1 MGAARALASGAL
13 VDYRTATRL
22 ARPVSLSRNGPM
34 SNDDRMLLY
43 DVSGSVAGEA
53 TLVNNEV
60 TFPDAEMRWTWVLD
74 ARHAPY
80 NEMELKDVLHR
91 AEHARKK
98 WVLVNASAS

>member
-1 MGAARALASGAL
+1 
-13 VDYRTATRL
+13 
-22 ARPVSLSRNGPM
+22 M
-34 SNDDRMLLY
+34 STDERMLLY
-43 DVSGSVAGEA
+43 DLQGSLAGEA

-60 TFPDAEMRWTWVLD
+60 AFPSDAFRWTWVMD

-80 NEMELKDVLHR
+80 SELPLKEVLHR